1 MSESADGGIFDGGV
15 RFKRGA
21 SDHVYGAYGISFSDG
36 DLGMERDNTAA
47 DSNKT
52 AQAGQQGNAGGPF
65 MWSTAGYGLL
75 VDSDGG
81 YPYSVSDEEKLE
93 FYYGDTVVEGRRY
106 VKENVEMYLMSGE
119 PEEIMSSYADVTGHT
134 Q

>member
-1 MSESADGGIFDGGV
+1 
-15 RFKRGA
+15 
-21 SDHVYGAYGISFSDG
+21 
-36 DLGMERDNTAA
+36 
-47 DSNKT
+47 
-52 AQAGQQGNAGGPF
+52 NAGGPF

-134 Q
+134 PMMPKWSLGFSNFEWG